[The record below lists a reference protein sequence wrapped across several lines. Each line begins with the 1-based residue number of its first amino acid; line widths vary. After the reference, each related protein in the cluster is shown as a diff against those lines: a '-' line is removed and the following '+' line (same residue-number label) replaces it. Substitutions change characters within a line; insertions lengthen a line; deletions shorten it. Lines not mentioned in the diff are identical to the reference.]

1 MMELLSPA
9 GSREAL
15 RAAVNNGAD
24 AVYMGGSA
32 FNARRF
38 AANFTNADLLDALD
52 YCHARGVKAYVTLNI
67 LTLDR
72 EFSDAAKY
80 AAFLCN
86 AGVDAVIIQD
96 MGLAAFLRREIP
108 ELPLHAS
115 TQMGIHSPEGANA
128 VYAMGMER
136 AVLAREVPL
145 CGIADIRAASP
156 IELEAFAHGALCM
169 SFSGGCLLSSMAGE
183 RSGNRGTCAQ
193 PCRKLMAIDRAP
205 GREDYALS
213 LGDLCMI
220 EHLKDME
227 EAGVSCIK
235 LEGRMKRAEYVAV
248 ITRAYRETLDG
259 ADRQTIALHKKDMLD
274 MFDRGGGCTGYFYGD
289 NAKTGWIAKSDSSK
303 ELIVNAARTYEKD
316 TRRQKIDLVL
326 NMHRGCPAELTMTCR
341 DVSVSVH
348 GDVVQQA
355 QKEQDAQRYAT
366 QVLKLGDTPFYGD
379 SCETNVDKWAFL
391 PMSSVNA
398 LRRECAEQ
406 MENALKV
413 RREINE
419 LQLDKIKNIPAENTA
434 ITAIVS
440 TAEQAVAA
448 FESGADE
455 VALEP
460 WEYSSEMFA
469 GLAEYRKNA
478 KLLISLPA
486 VIISGEER
494 EKIKSICS
502 SGLVDGAIAAN
513 MGQLELINELPLKI
527 AGTQMNTLNAHTVKA
542 YGEMGFDRVTL
553 SLELTRPQLRDIS
566 GVGTA
571 VSVYGRTQLM
581 QLRHC
586 TLREQKGCQNCKGE
600 VGIMKD
606 EAGREFPLRNIR
618 QADGCLLRLLNCLPT
633 DIIDLYNELPLPE
646 GIQLAFYDESPEMV
660 SERVKAAIAA
670 REGKAV
676 AAAANATR
684 GHWNRPVD

>member
-24 AVYMGGSA
+24 AIYMGGSA

-38 AANFTNADLLDALD
+38 AANFSNADLMDALD
-52 YCHARGVKAYVTLNI
+52 YCHVRGVKAYVTLNI
-67 LTLDR
+67 LTLDK
-72 EFSDAAKY
+72 EFSEAAKY
-80 AAFLCN
+80 AAFLCR
-86 AGVDAVIIQD
+86 AGVDAAIIQD
-96 MGLAAFLRREIP
+96 MGLAAFLRKEIP

-136 AVLAREVPL
+136 AVLSREVPL
-145 CGIADIRAASP
+145 CEIANIRAASP

-193 PCRKLMAIDRAP
+193 PCRKLMAIDRSP
-205 GREDYALS
+205 GKDDYALS

-220 EHLKDME
+220 EHLEDME
-227 EAGVSCIK
+227 KAGVSCIK

-248 ITRAYRETLDG
+248 ITRAYRAALDG
-259 ADRQTIALHKKDMLD
+259 ADRQTVARHKKEMLD

-303 ELIVNAARTYEKD
+303 ELIIDAARTYEKD
-316 TRRQKIDLVL
+316 TRKQKIELEL
-326 NMHRGCPAELTMTCR
+326 KMKQNEPAELTMTCG
-341 DVSVSVH
+341 SVSISVQ
-348 GDVVQQA
+348 GEVVQRA
-355 QKEQDAQRYAT
+355 QKEQDPQRYAA
-366 QVLKLGDTPFYGD
+366 QVLKMGDTPFTAD
-379 SCETNVDKWAFL
+379 SCEVQGDNWAFL

-398 LRRECAEQ
+398 LRRKGAEQ
-406 MENALKV
+406 LENVLKV
-413 RREINE
+413 RREAIDPRVE
-419 LQLDKIKNIPAENTA
+419 KIKNVPSENTL
-434 ITAIVS
+434 ITVIVS
-440 TAEQAVAA
+440 NAAQAAAA
-448 FESGADE
+448 FDSGADE

-460 WEYSSEMFA
+460 WKYDEDVFA
-469 GLAEYRKNA
+469 ELSAYREKA
-478 KLLISLPA
+478 KLLISLPM
-486 VIISGEER
+486 VIISAAER
-494 EKIKSICS
+494 EKIKKICTS
-502 SGLVDGAIAAN
+502 DLVDGAIAAN
-513 MGQLELINELPLKI
+513 IGQFELIKGLPLKI
-527 AGTQMNTLNAHTVKA
+527 AGSQTNAANAHTVKA
-542 YGEMGFDRVTL
+542 YRDMGFDRVTL

-566 GVGTA
+566 GIGTA
-571 VSVYGRTQLM
+571 VSIYGRTQLM

-586 TLREQKGCQNCKGE
+586 TLKEQRGCQNCKGE

-633 DIIDLYNELPLPE
+633 DITDLYGELPKPE
-646 GIQLAFYDESPEMV
+646 AVQLAFYDESPDAV
-660 SERVKAAIAA
+660 SERIAA
-670 REGKAV
+670 ATAARDGKSVQAV
-676 AAAANATR
+676 SNATR